1 MREEIYR
8 KAYQILSSDTDCLR
22 RLRLSRLFTFLQ
34 EAAIAH
40 TEALGMGRAK
50 TLDKGLLW
58 IVTLQQAKIT
68 RLPVYDEQVTLE
80 SAPGQ
85 TMHTFFPRYYRLTDE
100 SGNELVNAAAL
111 WALMDCETRAMV
123 FPEKH
128 GIRIDAQ
135 SVPWK
140 TFLPRPPKLP
150 ENAAVC
156 DFTVPYSYVDLN
168 GHMNNTRYFDLAED
182 LLPDEVRKGSIR
194 EILTEYTGE
203 AKPGE
208 TLRLELSRAG
218 GEVRL
223 CGTGQKR
230 LFRISM
236 QYDSGGETLGLSNT

>member
-1 MREEIYR
+1 MSAEIYR
-8 KAYQILSSDTDCLR
+8 KEYRILSSDTDCLR

-50 TLDKGLLW
+50 TLDRGLLW
-58 IVTLQQAKIT
+58 IVTLQQAKIK
-68 RLPVYDEQVTLE
+68 RLPVYDERVILE
-80 SAPGQ
+80 SVPGQ

-100 SGNELVNAAAL
+100 NGNELVNAAAL
-111 WALMDCETRAMV
+111 WALMDCRTRTMV
-123 FPEKH
+123 FPEKF
-128 GIRIDAQ
+128 GVRIDAQ
-135 SVPWK
+135 QTSWK

-150 ENAAVC
+150 ENAEARV
-156 DFTVPYSYVDLN
+156 FTVPYSYVDLN

-182 LLPDEVRKGSIR
+182 LLPDEVRRGSVR

-203 AKPGE
+203 AKDGE
-208 TLRLELSRAG
+208 TLRLELSRCG

-223 CGTGQKR
+223 CGTGSKR

-236 QYDSGGETLGLSNT
+236 QYDLEGDPLGLSNS

>member
-1 MREEIYR
+1 MSTEIYR
-8 KAYQILSSDTDCLR
+8 RAFKILSSDTDCLR

-40 TEALGMGRAK
+40 TEELGMGRAK

-68 RLPVYDEQVTLE
+68 RLPVYDESVVLE

-100 SGNELVNAAAL
+100 NGNELVNAAAL
-111 WALMDCETRAMV
+111 WALMDCTTRAMV

-128 GIRIDAQ
+128 GIRIDAMPA
-135 SVPWK
+135 PWK

-150 ENAAVC
+150 ENARESV
-156 DFTVPYSYVDLN
+156 FTVPYSYADLN
-168 GHMNNTRYFDLAED
+168 GHMNNTRCFDLAED
-182 LLPDEVRKGSIR
+182 LLPDSVRRANVR

-203 AKPGE
+203 AKAGE
-208 TLRLELSRAG
+208 TLRLELSEAG
-218 GEVRL
+218 GEARL
-223 CGTGQKR
+223 CGTGSKR

-236 QYDSGGETLGLSNT
+236 QYDLEGDSLGHSDS

>member
-1 MREEIYR
+1 MSTERYR
-8 KAYQILSSDTDCLR
+8 RDYTILSSDTDCLR

-58 IVTLQQAKIT
+58 VVTLQQAKIT
-68 RLPVYDEQVTLE
+68 RLPVYDEHVTLE
-80 SAPGQ
+80 STPGE
-85 TMHTFFPRYYRLTDE
+85 TMHTFFPRYYRLTDAD
-100 SGNELVNAAAL
+100 GNELVNAAAL
-111 WALMDCETRAMV
+111 WALMDAETRAMI
-123 FPEKH
+123 FPEKRGVH
-128 GIRIDAQ
+128 IDAQ
-135 SVPWK
+135 PTPWK

-150 ENAAVC
+150 ESPQEST
-156 DFTVPYSYVDLN
+156 FTVPYSYVDLN

-182 LLPDEVRKGSIR
+182 LLPDEVRRKNVR

-203 AKPGE
+203 AKTGE
-208 TLRLELSRAG
+208 TLQLALSVNN

-223 CGTGQKR
+223 CGTGSKR

-236 QYDSGGETLGLSNT
+236 QYDLEGDSLGLSNS